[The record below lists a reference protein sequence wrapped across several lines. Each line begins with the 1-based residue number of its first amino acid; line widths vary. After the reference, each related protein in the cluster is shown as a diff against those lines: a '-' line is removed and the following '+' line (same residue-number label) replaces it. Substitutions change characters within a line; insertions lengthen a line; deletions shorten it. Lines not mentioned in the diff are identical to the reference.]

1 MSILDEIEER
11 ERSFME
17 RFKIMPTALELDIE
31 SYASLRDE
39 LCVEPDEELMLW
51 ESYKLIIDDYTEGK
65 RINFI
70 LSEEL

>member
-11 ERSFME
+11 EQSFME